1 MSEAPETAG
10 PTWNEL
16 LDLVT
21 RLEGAGYADVDLE
34 MPGLHLRMSTSA
46 PVVPAPAPVAPEPA
60 PVAPPAQAAP
70 PGTSTPAPA
79 PVPEITTAAPAT
91 GTRAVTAPMLGAFY
105 RRPAPDQD
113 PFVALGD
120 HVEPDTSVGII
131 EVMKLMNPVA
141 AGASGRVVEICADD
155 GEIVEFD
162 QVLFRIEP
170 DTEPDG
176 AAS

>member
-1 MSEAPETAG
+1 MSEAPETVG

-46 PVVPAPAPVAPEPA
+46 PSAPVAPETAPA
-60 PVAPPAQAAP
+60 APPARAAP
-70 PGTSTPAPA
+70 PGTTTPA
-79 PVPEITTAAPAT
+79 PVPEATTAATTT

-131 EVMKLMNPVA
+131 EVMKLMNPVT
-141 AGASGRVVEICADD
+141 AGVSGRVAEICADD
-155 GEIVEFD
+155 GELVEFD

-170 DTEPDG
+170 DIQPDAEPDG